1 MTSTPSDFLAASR
14 FATRLS
20 QKWLMSK
27 EVAAADGNLLTLELI
42 CLVRRRGYGGF
53 VTRRCL
59 LREKRPRPVVVAV
72 AVTSMPWFPLVVWFT
87 CQQYARK
94 GLGSRFGKVISS
106 MVSRGAAPNDRIL
119 ACAIMAAGKAGDV
132 NGAVVCTVR

>member
-1 MTSTPSDFLAASR
+1 MRWLFLAGDFSSMTSTPSDFLAASR

-42 CLVRRRGYGGF
+42 CLVRRRGDGGF

-72 AVTSMPWFPLVVWFT
+72 AGTTLPRGRARHCYVCCATHVPL
-87 CQQYARK
+87 
-94 GLGSRFGKVISS
+94 S
-106 MVSRGAAPNDRIL
+106 
-119 ACAIMAAGKAGDV
+119 
-132 NGAVVCTVR
+132 